1 MTAKIAKDR
10 LHRCIE
16 YDNLKQMAKDIDELH
31 SRGTGPI
38 QDKAGTTLTD
48 RPRSA
53 LRTAKPV
60 SFDSAMTLSA
70 VFACIKIL
78 VESVATLPL
87 QMFKLNED
95 GSRTQIK
102 DHDVIRLLNNKP
114 NRYQTR
120 VEFFEQLM
128 LNLVAGNGVVK
139 KDKSGKKLVSLQ
151 VINSGS
157 VDLKIDDR
165 GNPIYTCQING
176 KKVDIQDTKIW
187 HVKLFGTGLWGMSP
201 IAYGAQ
207 SIGVGLA
214 ASDKT
219 TRLMSNGAKPTGALK
234 TDKYLKKEQRQSLRE
249 ELDLLVNGDDGDMAV
264 LEGNMQFEK
273 ISLTPADLELI
284 QIRKLSVEDACRY
297 FGVPPIL
304 VYLTE
309 GATSWGSGIEQII
322 DGFYKF
328 GLRPYLER
336 IEESIRI
343 HLLDRHEWD
352 EYEFEFKTKD
362 LLRASYL
369 QRITANKDRIL
380 SGQASPNEIRREEG
394 DAADPNGDFLLV
406 PVNMTTAE
414 RMKTGN
420 YGVKKDESKPASAE

>member
-1 MTAKIAKDR
+1 MSKKRDKPKIRDKTNRDKLNTR
-10 LHRCIE
+10 
-16 YDNLKQMAKDIDELH
+16 
-31 SRGTGPI
+31 STGPV
-38 QDKAGTTLTD
+38 QDKTGVIITD
-48 RPRSA
+48 RPRSGFK
-53 LRTAKPV
+53 TAKPV
-60 SFDSAMTLSA
+60 SFDTAMTLSA

-87 QMFKLNED
+87 QMFKLNTD
-95 GSRTQIK
+95 GSRTQVK
-102 DHDVIRLLNNKP
+102 DHDLIRLLNNKP

-128 LNLVAGNGVVK
+128 LNLVAGNCFSK
-139 KDKSGKKLVSLQ
+139 RDYIGKKMVSLQ

-157 VDLKIDDR
+157 VDLKLNANGD
-165 GNPIYTCQING
+165 PIYECQING
-176 KKVDIQDTKIW
+176 KKVEYKENQIW
-187 HVKLFGTGLWGMSP
+187 HVKLFGTGLMGMSP

-207 SIGVGLA
+207 SIGIGLA
-214 ASDKT
+214 GNEKT

-234 TDKYLKKEQRQSLRE
+234 TEKYLKKEQRDALRS
-249 ELDLLVNGDDGDMAV
+249 ELNILVNGDDGELPV

-284 QIRKLSVEDACRY
+284 EVRKMSVEEACRF

-309 GATSWGSGIEQII
+309 SSTMWGSGISEIV

-343 HLLDRHEWD
+343 HLLPREEWD
-352 EYEFEFKTKD
+352 DYEFEFKTKD
-362 LLRASYL
+362 LLRASYM
-369 QRITANKDRIL
+369 QRITSNKDRIL
-380 SGQASPNEIRREEG
+380 SGQSSPNEIRREEG
-394 DAADPNGDFLLV
+394 DMPDPNGDFLLV

-414 RMKTGN
+414 RMKKGT
-420 YGVKKDESKPASAE
+420 YGAKADESKPAST

>member
-1 MTAKIAKDR
+1 MSKKRDKPKIRDKTNRDK
-10 LHRCIE
+10 
-16 YDNLKQMAKDIDELH
+16 LKTR
-31 SRGTGPI
+31 STGPV
-38 QDKAGTTLTD
+38 QDKTGVIITD
-48 RPRSA
+48 RPRSGFK
-53 LRTAKPV
+53 TAKPV
-60 SFDSAMTLSA
+60 SFDTAMTLSA

-87 QMFKLNED
+87 QMFKLNTD
-95 GSRTQIK
+95 GSRTQVK
-102 DHDVIRLLNNKP
+102 DHDLIRLLNNKP

-128 LNLVAGNGVVK
+128 LNLVAGNCFSK
-139 KDKSGKKLVSLQ
+139 RDYIGKKMVSLQ

-157 VDLKIDDR
+157 VDLKLNANGD
-165 GNPIYTCQING
+165 PIYECQING
-176 KKVDIQDTKIW
+176 KKVEYKENQIW
-187 HVKLFGTGLWGMSP
+187 HVKLFGTGLMGMSP

-207 SIGVGLA
+207 SIGIGLA
-214 ASDKT
+214 GNEKT

-234 TDKYLKKEQRQSLRE
+234 TEKYLKKEQRDALRS
-249 ELDLLVNGDDGDMAV
+249 ELNILVNGDDGELPV

-284 QIRKLSVEDACRY
+284 EVRKMSVEEACRF

-309 GATSWGSGIEQII
+309 SSTTWGSGISEIV

-343 HLLDRHEWD
+343 HLLPREEWD
-352 EYEFEFKTKD
+352 DYEFEFKTKD

-369 QRITANKDRIL
+369 QRITSNKDRIL
-380 SGQASPNEIRREEG
+380 SGQSSPNEIRREEG
-394 DAADPNGDFLLV
+394 DMPDPNGDFLLV

-414 RMKTGN
+414 RMKQGT
-420 YGVKKDESKPASAE
+420 YGAKADESKTASA

>member
-1 MTAKIAKDR
+1 MSKKRDKPKIRDKTNRDK
-10 LHRCIE
+10 
-16 YDNLKQMAKDIDELH
+16 LKTR
-31 SRGTGPI
+31 STGPV
-38 QDKAGTTLTD
+38 QDKTGVIITD
-48 RPRSA
+48 RPRSGFK
-53 LRTAKPV
+53 TAKPV
-60 SFDSAMTLSA
+60 SFETAMTLSA

-87 QMFKLNED
+87 QMFKLNTD
-95 GSRTQIK
+95 GSRTQVK
-102 DHDVIRLLNNKP
+102 DHDLIRLLNNKP

-128 LNLVAGNGVVK
+128 LNLVAGNCFAK
-139 KDKSGKKLVSLQ
+139 RDYIGKKMVSLQ

-157 VDLKIDDR
+157 VDLKLNDR
-165 GNPIYTCQING
+165 GDPIYECQING
-176 KKVDIQDTKIW
+176 KKVEYKENQIW
-187 HVKLFGTGLWGMSP
+187 HVKLFGTGLMGMSP

-207 SIGVGLA
+207 SIGIGLA
-214 ASDKT
+214 GNEKT

-234 TDKYLKKEQRQSLRE
+234 TEKYLKKEQRDALRS
-249 ELDLLVNGDDGDMAV
+249 ELNILVNGDDGDLAV
-264 LEGNMQFEK
+264 LEGNMQFEP
-273 ISLTPADLELI
+273 ISLTPEDLELI
-284 QIRKLSVEDACRY
+284 EIRKMSVEESCRY

-309 GATSWGSGIEQII
+309 SSTTWGSGISEIV

-343 HLLDRHEWD
+343 HLLPREEWD
-352 EYEFEFKTKD
+352 DYEFEFKTKD

-369 QRITANKDRIL
+369 QRITSNKDRIL
-380 SGQASPNEIRREEG
+380 SGQSSPNEIRREEG
-394 DAADPNGDFLLV
+394 DMPDPNGDFLLV

-414 RMKTGN
+414 RMKKGT
-420 YGVKKDESKPASAE
+420 YGAKADESKPASA

>member
-1 MTAKIAKDR
+1 MSKKRDKPKIRDKTNRDK
-10 LHRCIE
+10 
-16 YDNLKQMAKDIDELH
+16 LKTR
-31 SRGTGPI
+31 STGPV
-38 QDKAGTTLTD
+38 QDKTGVIITD
-48 RPRSA
+48 RPRSGFK
-53 LRTAKPV
+53 TAKPV
-60 SFDSAMTLSA
+60 SFDTAMTLSA

-87 QMFKLNED
+87 QMFKLNTD
-95 GSRTQIK
+95 GSRTQVK
-102 DHDVIRLLNNKP
+102 DHDLIRLLNNKP

-128 LNLVAGNGVVK
+128 LNLVAGNCFSK
-139 KDKSGKKLVSLQ
+139 RDYIGKKMVSLQ

-157 VDLKIDDR
+157 VDLKLNANGD
-165 GNPIYTCQING
+165 PIYECQING
-176 KKVDIQDTKIW
+176 KKVEYKENQIW
-187 HVKLFGTGLWGMSP
+187 HVKLFGTGLMGMSP

-207 SIGVGLA
+207 SIGIGLA
-214 ASDKT
+214 GNEKT

-234 TDKYLKKEQRQSLRE
+234 TEKYLKKEQRDALRS
-249 ELDLLVNGDDGDMAV
+249 ELNILVNGDDGELPV

-284 QIRKLSVEDACRY
+284 EVRKMSVEEACRF

-309 GATSWGSGIEQII
+309 SSTTWGSGISEIV

-343 HLLDRHEWD
+343 HLLPREEWD
-352 EYEFEFKTKD
+352 DYEFEFKTKD

-369 QRITANKDRIL
+369 QRITSNKDRIL
-380 SGQASPNEIRREEG
+380 SGQSSPNEIRREEG
-394 DAADPNGDFLLV
+394 DMPDPNGDFLLV

-414 RMKTGN
+414 RMKKGT
-420 YGVKKDESKPASAE
+420 YGAKADESKTASA

>member
-1 MTAKIAKDR
+1 MSKKRDKPKIRDKTNRDKLNTR
-10 LHRCIE
+10 
-16 YDNLKQMAKDIDELH
+16 
-31 SRGTGPI
+31 STGPV
-38 QDKAGTTLTD
+38 QDKTGVIITD
-48 RPRSA
+48 RPRSGFK
-53 LRTAKPV
+53 TAKPV
-60 SFDSAMTLSA
+60 SFDTAMTLSA

-87 QMFKLNED
+87 QMFKLNSD
-95 GSRTQIK
+95 GSRTQVK
-102 DHDVIRLLNNKP
+102 DHDLIRLLNNKP

-128 LNLVAGNGVVK
+128 LNLVAGNCFSK
-139 KDKSGKKLVSLQ
+139 RDYIGKKMVSLQ

-157 VDLKIDDR
+157 VDLKLNANGD
-165 GNPIYTCQING
+165 PIYECQING
-176 KKVDIQDTKIW
+176 KKVEYKENQIW
-187 HVKLFGTGLWGMSP
+187 HVKLFGTGLMGMSP

-207 SIGVGLA
+207 SIGIGLA
-214 ASDKT
+214 GNEKT

-234 TDKYLKKEQRQSLRE
+234 TEKYLKKEQRDALRS
-249 ELDLLVNGDDGDMAV
+249 ELNILVNGDDGELPV

-284 QIRKLSVEDACRY
+284 EVRKMSVEEACRF

-309 GATSWGSGIEQII
+309 SSTTWGSGISEIV

-343 HLLDRHEWD
+343 HLLPREEWD
-352 EYEFEFKTKD
+352 DYEFEFKTKD
-362 LLRASYL
+362 LLRASYM
-369 QRITANKDRIL
+369 QRITSNKDRIL
-380 SGQASPNEIRREEG
+380 SGQSSPNEIRREEG
-394 DAADPNGDFLLV
+394 DMPDPNGDFLLV

-414 RMKTGN
+414 RMKKGT
-420 YGVKKDESKPASAE
+420 YGAKADESKTASA